1 MAAKPTKAYRDI
13 DFLTSPDART
23 LRILAEYVEPEARFQ
38 REGIQ
43 SIIAF
48 FGSARAVPQDEA
60 DAALEEARERGVDGE
75 ELERLVRAT
84 KLARYYE
91 DARCLARDLTMWSR
105 EIGDKHEAFVL
116 CSGGGPGMMEACNR
130 GAAEAGG
137 RSIGL
142 NISLPMEQ
150 HSNPYI
156 TDELNLEFHYFFMRK
171 LWFVQLA
178 RGMVVFPGG
187 YGTLDEMAEVLTLTQ
202 TGRSQPMP
210 IVLYGTEYWN
220 DVLDLDALLRWG
232 TISAEDLD
240 LIYHADTPAQ
250 ALAYLKEQ
258 LDVSPDAPEV

>member
-1 MAAKPTKAYRDI
+1 MARELTKAYRDI

-23 LRILAEYVEPEARFQ
+23 LRILAEYMEPAARFH
-38 REGIQ
+38 REGIG

-48 FGSARAVPQDEA
+48 FGSARALPQMEA
-60 DAALEEARERGVDGE
+60 DAALEEARQQGVDGE
-75 ELERLVRAT
+75 ELGRLERAC

-91 DARCLARDLTMWSR
+91 DARTLARDLTEWSR
-105 EIGDKHEAFVL
+105 EIGDENEAFVL

-137 RSIGL
+137 RSVGL

-150 HSNPYI
+150 HPNPYI

-187 YGTLDEMAEVLTLTQ
+187 FGTLDEMAEVLTLTQ

-210 IVLYGTEYWN
+210 IVLYGNEFWD
-220 DVLDLDALLRWG
+220 DVLDLEALLRWG
-232 TISAEDLD
+232 TISPEDLD
-240 LIYHADTPAQ
+240 LIHRADTPAQ
-250 ALAYLKEQ
+250 ALAYIKEH
-258 LDVSPDAPEV
+258 LTVPLRD